1 MKKEE
6 MVPHERVEK
15 ILKDMTKILEEV
27 NDTTAEKLKLF
38 VAMEPKLNQIY
49 ATLELFSD
57 QNYSL
62 AYNRFYVKEEN
73 GKKILDTEYA
83 TNEHAD
89 KSFIPEL
96 DAYATK
102 VFDGVDYTDA
112 EQQDFGPRQSK
123 MLFEWFSKCWKK
135 AGGDNSK
142 TPTFFAMNKE
152 YMCQDLATGEI
163 MEETEAARR
172 LGHEV
177 VIA

>member
-96 DAYATK
+96 DVYAAK
-102 VFDGVDYTDA
+102 VFDGVDY
-112 EQQDFGPRQSK
+112 
-123 MLFEWFSKCWKK
+123 
-135 AGGDNSK
+135 
-142 TPTFFAMNKE
+142 
-152 YMCQDLATGEI
+152 
-163 MEETEAARR
+163 
-172 LGHEV
+172 
-177 VIA
+177 